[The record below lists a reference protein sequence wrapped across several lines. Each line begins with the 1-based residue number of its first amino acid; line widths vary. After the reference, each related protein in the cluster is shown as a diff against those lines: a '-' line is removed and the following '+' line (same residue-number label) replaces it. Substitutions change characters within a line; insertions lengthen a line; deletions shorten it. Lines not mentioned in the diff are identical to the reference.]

1 MAGEKIKGL
10 VFAHEPGNMLVT
22 DWTAGDQEVGLEG
35 AGREAGG
42 VGYEVLAGEEAG
54 GVSIALVV
62 AFARGD
68 AVLVAA
74 GGGGGGDAAHFAS

>member
-1 MAGEKIKGL
+1 
-10 VFAHEPGNMLVT
+10 
-22 DWTAGDQEVGLEG
+22 
-35 AGREAGG
+35 
-42 VGYEVLAGEEAG
+42 
-54 GVSIALVV
+54 LVV